1 MASITTYKEGSAEWY
16 KAFLDYL
23 SRVTYDAIVQR
34 QSEDKI
40 MGQLND
46 SYQLL
51 LNLRSDYNFW
61 KNEPIRKT
69 SVQQSNYL
77 RSLAEYVVGQTGNA
91 ALNELI
97 WKYRLLEAQSGCL
110 DSYFLYLEKNRDPE
124 KRFYEPRRKK
134 FLEFGIVQSMEQL
147 IHGYLDILSIS
158 MPPGT
163 GKSTAGIFLL
173 SGVMGWWPSEPN
185 LASAH
190 SGILTRS
197 FYDGVSQILTD
208 ADEYAWHEIFPD
220 VRFDPRYGT
229 NSKEQ
234 TIDVGTM
241 KRFKS
246 LTCRAI
252 NASLTGA
259 TRAERL
265 LYADDLCSGIEEA
278 LSKDRL
284 DKLWQ
289 TYNTDLKTR
298 KKQFCKEIHI
308 ATRWSIQDVC
318 SRLEREHEE
327 DPRAKFIKIPALNQN
342 NESNFEYEYGVGF
355 DTKYFIDMRNSMDD
369 VSFRCLFMNDPIER
383 EGRLYDDNEVRRYLQ
398 LPLQEPDAIL
408 SIVDTKNKGT
418 DYFFQPVFF
427 VYGEDHYLVDCIC
440 SDDSNYEIQYERSKR
455 IIIQNRVAAAR
466 FESNNGGDRVS
477 FEVDKRVKAEKAYCN
492 ITQAFT
498 EQNKE
503 TKIILYAQWVKQHVI
518 FKDKSMYEP
527 KSEYGVMMSFLMSYT
542 IAGKNKHDD
551 VPDGLAS
558 YAKWRA
564 TPEAKATTIIRSPF

>member
-1 MASITTYKEGSAEWY
+1 MNAYKEGSAEWY
-16 KAFLDYL
+16 GQLLDFL
-23 SRVTYDAIVQR
+23 SRSTYDAIVQR

-51 LNLRSDYNFW
+51 LNLRSDYSFR
-61 KNEPIRKT
+61 KHEPIRKSAMT
-69 SVQQSNYL
+69 QSNYL
-77 RSLAEYVVGQTGNA
+77 RSLAEYVVSQTGNA
-91 ALNELI
+91 SLDALI

-124 KRFYEPRRKK
+124 KRFYEPRRQK
-134 FLEFGIVQSMEQL
+134 FLQFELVQNMEKL
-147 IHGYLDILSIS
+147 IHGDLDLLAIS
-158 MPPGT
+158 LPPGV

-197 FYDGVSQILTD
+197 FYDGVSQILSD
-208 ADEYAWHEIFPD
+208 ADEYTWHEIFPD

-265 LYADDLCSGIEEA
+265 LYVDDLCSGIEEA
-278 LSKDRL
+278 LSKERM

-298 KKQFCKEIHI
+298 KKQFAKEIHI
-308 ATRWSIQDVC
+308 GTRWTVFDPIGHLQQD
-318 SRLEREHEE
+318 HEN
-327 DPRAKFIKIPALNQN
+327 DPRAKFISVPALDADGH
-342 NESNFEYEYGVGF
+342 SNFEYDYGVGF

-369 VSFRCLFMNDPIER
+369 ISFRCLFMNDPIER
-383 EGRLYDDNEVRRYLQ
+383 EGRLYDDNELRRYLD
-398 LPLQEPDAIL
+398 LPLQKPDAIRC
-408 SIVDTKNKGT
+408 IVDTKNKGT
-418 DYFFQPVFF
+418 DYFFQPVFY

-440 SDDSNYEIQYERSKR
+440 SDESDYEVQYERSAQLLLSWK
-455 IIIQNRVAAAR
+455 VDAAR

-477 FEVDKRVKAEKAYCN
+477 FEVDKRIKAAKGYCN
-492 ITQAFT
+492 ITQAYT

-503 TKIILYAQWVKQHVI
+503 TKIILYAPWVKQHVI
-518 FKDKSMYEP
+518 FKDKSMYDP
-527 KSEYGVMMSFLMSYT
+527 KSPYGVMMSFLMSYT
-542 IAGKNKHDD
+542 VAGRNKHDD

-558 YAKWRA
+558 YAKWIAR
-564 TPEAKATTIIRSPF
+564 PDAKPSAIIMSPF

>member
-1 MASITTYKEGSAEWY
+1 MANATTFAEGSLEWY
-16 KAFLDYL
+16 KSFLDFL
-23 SRVTYDAIVQR
+23 SKSTYEAILHGETE
-34 QSEDKI
+34 SKI
-40 MGQLND
+40 TGQLND
-46 SYQLL
+46 AYQLL
-51 LNLRSDYNFW
+51 LNLRSDYSFK
-61 KNEPIRKT
+61 KNESIRK
-69 SVQQSNYL
+69 SAMVQSNYL
-77 RSLAEYVVGQTGNA
+77 RSLTEYMTGQTGSI
-91 ALNELI
+91 ALDELV

-110 DSYFLYLEKNRDPE
+110 DSYFLYLERYRDPD

-134 FLEFGIVQSMEQL
+134 FLQFEITQSMEKL
-147 IHGYLDILSIS
+147 IHGDYDILSIS

-197 FYDGVSQILTD
+197 FYDGVSQILND
-208 ADEYAWHEIFPD
+208 SDEYAWHEIFPD

-234 TIDVGTM
+234 TIDVGNI

-252 NASLTGA
+252 SASLTGA
-259 TRAERL
+259 TRAERV

-278 LSKDRL
+278 LSKERM

-308 ATRWSIQDVC
+308 ATRWSVNDVC
-318 SRLEREHEE
+318 SRLEREHEG
-327 DPRAKFIKIPALNQN
+327 DSRAKFIRVPALNADGQ
-342 NESNFEYEYGVGF
+342 SNFDYDYGVGF
-355 DTKYFIDMRNSMDD
+355 DTNYFVDMRNTMDD
-369 VSFRCLFMNDPIER
+369 VSFECLFQNNPIER
-383 EGRLYDDNEVRRYLQ
+383 EGLLYSEDECRRYLE
-398 LPLQEPDAIL
+398 LPLQKPDAIRC
-408 SIVDTKNKGT
+408 IVDTKNKGT
-418 DYFFQPVFF
+418 DYFFQPVFY

-440 SDDSNYEIQYERSKR
+440 SDESNYEVQYERSTQLLLSWK
-455 IIIQNRVAAAR
+455 VDAAR

-477 FEVDKRVKAEKAYCN
+477 FEVDKRVKSAKGYCN
-492 ITQAFT
+492 ITQAYT

-503 TKIILYAQWVKQHVI
+503 TKIIMFAPWVKQHII

-527 KSEYGVMMSFLMSYT
+527 KSPYGVMMSFLMSYT
-542 IAGKNKHDD
+542 VAGRNKHDD

-558 YAKWRA
+558 YAKWIAR
-564 TPEAKATTIIRSPF
+564 PDAKPTVIMRSPF